1 MEQKIIKRKLKNI
14 LIQKKDKMMKRD
26 VTDINE
32 IMYLLNIFS
41 IERKLREKEYYI
53 LNIIRERKEFQIQS
67 K

>member
-14 LIQKKDKMMKRD
+14 LIQKKDTMKRD

-53 LNIIRERKEFQIQS
+53 LNIIRERKKFQIQS